1 MSMANRPTTKAE
13 EAILEANG
21 FYKSPLESMGD
32 YTEVDGES
40 LYCGNWFHREHP
52 VGEGHMCPDEALQF
66 LQDRLREHSKNNP

>member
-21 FYKSPLESMGD
+21 FRRDPLRSMGD

-40 LYCGNWFHREHP
+40 LYCGHWYHREHP
-52 VGEGHMCPDEALQF
+52 ADKLHFSPDEALQF
-66 LQDRLREHSKNNP
+66 LANRLQEHAKSNP